1 VMEFEDQF
9 LLDHLLFTERV
20 CRTCGQKKDLLND
33 FYRTKNDR
41 TTPSAYSYECK
52 DCTKIRVTSKRK
64 KKLRSEWEYPDW

>member
-1 VMEFEDQF
+1 MEFEDQF
-9 LLDHLLFTERV
+9 LLDHLLFTERI